1 MSRRRTERL
10 CRLTALL
17 LAVAATPAVAQSQAA
32 SDVQPP
38 TPSHSRA
45 PATPAPTAPAPAS
58 TTGDS
63 RAATRAA
70 LSAPNLTQLR
80 PTGAVTVTADHAELV
95 EGNYAV
101 YTGKVEVKSDTL
113 TMHGDRLELRQ
124 TSAGQYTAKITGNPA
139 TLNHQSTGVED
150 PAVTARAQTLN
161 YDSKTT
167 TVKLS
172 GQAQLTR
179 GGNVVDGEEI
189 TYDLT
194 QHRVQA
200 VGGDGGQVKM
210 VIQPPPADSHGGQTT
225 TPPASGSSR

>member
-1 MSRRRTERL
+1 L

-17 LAVAATPAVAQSQAA
+17 LAVAAGPAAAQSQAA

-38 TPSHSRA
+38 TPSHGQT
-45 PATPAPTAPAPAS
+45 PATPTPAGD
-58 TTGDS
+58 TGDS

-80 PTGAVTVTADHAELV
+80 PTGAVTVTADHAELI

-113 TMHGDRLELRQ
+113 TMRGDRLELRQ
-124 TSAGQYTAKITGNPA
+124 TSAGQYTAKVTGNPA
-139 TLNHQSTGVED
+139 TLNHHSTGVED

-200 VGGDGGQVKM
+200 IGGDGGQVKM
-210 VIQPPPADSHGGQTT
+210 VIQPPPAGHDSQPAA
-225 TPPASGSSR
+225 PPASGSSR